1 MSFRS
6 GFYLYSVQQIY
17 EKNSCKPE
25 IKYFTSVNHQ
35 FTGVNCWFTGKPPV
49 YSGLQVVNHQF
60 TADYTEAKTGKS

>member
-6 GFYLYSVQQIY
+6 GFYLYSVQQSY

-35 FTGVNCWFTGKPPV
+35 FTGEPPV
-49 YSGLQVVNHQF
+49 YSRLQVVNHWF
-60 TADYTEAKTGKS
+60 TADYTETKTGKS